1 MCLTG
6 SLCASQM
13 TLTWTAYPLRMQWP
27 ALAGAHVGRHTL
39 LTVKDCQARATASRP
54 PCHHCRQL
62 QPLRHWPSWT
72 DHQVGYHLLW
82 ITSMVK
88 YEELRTLY
96 VLTLLYWVWLRF
108 INLIILSMAN
118 IHMLIVKP
126 VHQVTWKY
134 GHLHNLHTY
143 LWCCFWYYR
152 NLQSTEE
159 QCKKTE
165 AASQRVSCSVTVV
178 TLWMY

>member
-1 MCLTG
+1 MYVIILLLLHHKNRQSFMCRTG

-27 ALAGAHVGRHTL
+27 ALGGAHVGRHTL

-62 QPLRHWPSWT
+62 QPSRHWPSWT

-82 ITSMVK
+82 IASMVK

-96 VLTLLYWVWLRF
+96 IC
-108 INLIILSMAN
+108 INRIILSMVY

-134 GHLHNLHTY
+134 GHLHNY
-143 LWCCFWYYR
+143 LWCC
-152 NLQSTEE
+152 LI
-159 QCKKTE
+159 
-165 AASQRVSCSVTVV
+165 
-178 TLWMY
+178 L